1 MDVESV
7 PGSILWFQT
16 VPWPDTCADPA
27 SHLSTTIWI
36 ECGFCFQMHH
46 SFSGNNST
54 LAVFYH
60 VTSLFI
66 GNVCC
71 VLSPLFIMFFYFSLF
86 RYCCRHARYNGLI
99 PLRWVEWFSLLACP
113 VLFSFC
119 HHSVLSFNRNDVD
132 TTDLQFGFGQ
142 RITERPRLFKAIR
155 SSNLLI
161 DS

>member
-71 VLSPLFIMFFYFSLF
+71 VLSPLFIMFFLF
-86 RYCCRHARYNGLI
+86 LFI
-99 PLRWVEWFSLLACP
+99 SLLLSACAIQRTDSPP
-113 VLFSFC
+113 VGRMIL
-119 HHSVLSFNRNDVD
+119 SVGLSCFIFFLPPFRAVF
-132 TTDLQFGFGQ
+132 QPEW
-142 RITERPRLFKAIR
+142 RRHYRLAIWIR
-155 SSNLLI
+155 ATHNGETSAV
-161 DS
+161 